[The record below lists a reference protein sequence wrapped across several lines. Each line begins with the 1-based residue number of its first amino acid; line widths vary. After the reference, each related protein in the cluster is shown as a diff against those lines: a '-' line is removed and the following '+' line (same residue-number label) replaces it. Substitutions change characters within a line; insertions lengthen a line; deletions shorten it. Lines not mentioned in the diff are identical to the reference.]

1 MPSAPDAAPGPDR
14 RPALGGPYS
23 RYVLGV
29 LVLVYIVNFLDRQI
43 LSILAEE
50 IARDLGLSDAQLGFL
65 YGTAFAVFY
74 AIFGIPL
81 GRLADVWNR
90 RSLIASGLAV
100 WSAMT
105 AVSGLARSFGQL
117 AGARIGVGVGE
128 ASATPAAYSLLSDW
142 FPPARRATVLAIYS
156 SGLYIGMGLGLGI
169 GGLVVDAWNEAFAG
183 GEAPLGL
190 RGWQVAFLVVGT
202 PGLVMALWVRSLR
215 EPVRGQAE
223 GISSPVEPHPFHEF
237 ARELRS
243 VLPPLTLL
251 HLAGAGGGAAALRL
265 NLGAAVALA
274 VAAALLVAATGDT
287 AQWSALAVGLYAA
300 VSWAQALAL
309 RDRESFDL
317 IFRTRSLRWAVL
329 GFASL
334 GFTGYGVG
342 FWAAPFIQRVHGV
355 SPSESGVAL
364 GTIIALGGWLGVTA
378 GGITADR
385 WRLTRATGRLRLTI
399 VAALVPLP
407 LAVWFV
413 GTDDVRIAYA
423 LFFGL
428 AALNAVWVG
437 AGAATVTE
445 LVYPRM
451 RATASA
457 AYLLVVTFIGL
468 AMGPWT
474 IGRMSVALGDLRAA
488 MLLAFAMN
496 LVAAAFLV
504 AAARHLAA
512 DEAALRR
519 RARAPGA
526 PVG

>member
-1 MPSAPDAAPGPDR
+1 MSPAPERASTTV
-14 RPALGGPYS
+14 GGPYAG
-23 RYVLGV
+23 YVLGV

-50 IARDLGLSDAQLGFL
+50 IRRDLGLSDAQLGFL

-81 GRLADVWNR
+81 GRLADVWSR

-105 AVSGLARSFGQL
+105 AVSGLAGSFGQL

-156 SGLYIGMGLGLGI
+156 GGLYLGMGLGLGI
-169 GGLVVDAWNEAFAG
+169 GGLVVDAWNQAFAG
-183 GEAPLGL
+183 GEAPLSL
-190 RGWQVAFLVVGT
+190 RGWQAAFLVVGT
-202 PGLVMALWVRSLR
+202 PGLLMALWVRSLR

-223 GISSPVEPHPFHEF
+223 GIPSPAEPHPFREF
-237 ARELRS
+237 ARELRA

-251 HLAGAGGGAAALRL
+251 HLARAGGRAALRL
-265 NLGAAVALA
+265 NLGAAAALA
-274 VAAALLVAATGDT
+274 LAAALLVAATGDT

-300 VSWAQALAL
+300 VSWSQALAL

-334 GFTGYGVG
+334 AFTGYGVG
-342 FWAAPFIQRVHGV
+342 FWAAPFIQRFHGV
-355 SPSESGVAL
+355 SPSDSGVAL
-364 GTIIALGGWLGVTA
+364 GAIIAAGGWLGVTA

-385 WRLTRATGRLRLTI
+385 WRLTRVTGRLRLA
-399 VAALVPLP
+399 VAAALAPLP
-407 LAVWFV
+407 LAVGFV
-413 GTDDVRIAYA
+413 GTGDVRIAYA

-428 AALNAVWVG
+428 AMLNAVWVG
-437 AGAATVTE
+437 AGAATVTD

-468 AMGPWT
+468 AMGPWA

-488 MLLAFAMN
+488 LLLAFAAN
-496 LVAAAFLV
+496 LVAAGFLV
-504 AAARHLAA
+504 AAARHLAQ

-519 RARAPGA
+519 RSRAGGARFG
-526 PVG
+526 